1 MHFFF
6 FFFLFPPVKEVP
18 TYSGF
23 FPSLLSSYLSFTLFS
38 LCFFFFFLLF
48 FGCLFF
54 LHQWGLIVPLA
65 GQILFLPL
73 FWPNPRG

>member
-6 FFFLFPPVKEVP
+6 SPPVKEVP
-18 TYSGF
+18 NLFWF
-23 FPSLLSSYLSFTLFS
+23 FSYLVVIVSLLYFVLFY
-38 LCFFFFFLLF
+38 CFFFLF
-48 FGCLFF
+48 FFWLFVF